1 MSMVWEAAAAWMLV
15 NVPVILVGLG
25 VFFFLLAL
33 IRRLACAMRGFA
45 LLAGLTLVAAGI
57 VSWLFGGLPSL
68 PLLVQSPQQPTPPP
82 TPTAVI
88 VSFPESE
95 AFAGQAEVPSAMLA
109 VSAAVE
115 QGVSINI
122 LANGEYE
129 IAYLGD
135 SYSPWPSDDHPGY
148 LGWTTLVAVY
158 NSRPVEWGLT
168 PYEVVGPV
176 NPDGFLTA
184 GGYFSTREVAADA
197 AVGERLTLSLRA
209 GDQLLL
215 VAVDE
220 RGRYADNRGLVEVE
234 IRFQGP

>member
-1 MSMVWEAAAAWMLV
+1 MFWEAAAAWMLV
-15 NVPVILVGLG
+15 NVPIILIGLG
-25 VFFFLLAL
+25 AFFFLLAL
-33 IRRLACAMRGFA
+33 IRRLACAVRGFA
-45 LLAGLTLVAAGI
+45 LLVGLSLVAAGI

-68 PLLVQSPQQPTPPP
+68 PLLVQSQQQPTPPP
-82 TPTAVI
+82 TPTAVS
-88 VSFPESE
+88 VSFPESS
-95 AFAGQAEVPSAMLA
+95 AFAGLAEVPSVMLE

-122 LANGEYE
+122 LATGEYE

-135 SYSPWPSDDHPGY
+135 AYSPWPTEDHPGY

-158 NSRPVEWGLT
+158 NSRPVEWGVT

-176 NPDGFLTA
+176 NADGFLTP
-184 GGYFSTREVAADA
+184 GGYFPTREGAANA
-197 AVGERLTLSLRA
+197 AVGERLTLSLSA

-234 IRFQGP
+234 ILFQGP